1 MSLCRHP
8 HITTFYT
15 SFISGKDVWLV
26 TPIYEAGSVANLL
39 KLKFPTGITQ
49 QPILIFILKCV
60 LDALK
65 YLHKQGQI
73 HRNVKA
79 SNILLDLKGKVYLSD
94 FGVSAILREKPL
106 AKTFTGTPCWMA
118 PEILIE
124 EQGYNYKA
132 DIWSLGITAIELAE
146 GTAPYSELTSMKII
160 KTIIS
165 ADPPRLKEESKWDEK
180 FVAFVYDCL
189 QKNPAL
195 RPSVPELLEKYA
207 DLFEKACDESQVEV
221 LMVEIPYLE
230 DRVVYSIQYRY
241 LLHSWMKQRSIRRR
255 RRL

>member
-8 HITTFYT
+8 HIATFYT

-26 TPIYEAGSVANLL
+26 TPIYEAGSAADLL
-39 KLKFPTGITQ
+39 QLKFPTGITE
-49 QPILIFILKCV
+49 QPVLIFILKCV
-60 LDALK
+60 LEALK

-79 SNILLDLKGKVYLSD
+79 SNILLDLKGNVYLSD

-146 GTAPYSELTSMKII
+146 GAAPYSELTSMKII

-165 ADPPRLKEESKWDEK
+165 SDPPRLKEESKFDGR
-180 FVAFVYDCL
+180 FVSFIYDCL

-195 RPSVPELLEKYA
+195 RSSVPELLDKYS
-207 DLFEKACDESQVEV
+207 DLFKTACDESLIKSLVV
-221 LMVEIPYLE
+221 KIPCLE
-230 DRVVYSIQYRY
+230 DRVLYITYYRF
-241 LLHSWMKQRSIRRR
+241 LLHF
-255 RRL
+255 